1 MLAARPHLA
10 IHRPSPTTVAFT
22 VSTASPRQTLTSRTL
37 HYILLFLRVL
47 LGLSTLLVLHISTF
61 DVPIRVIK
69 PLSDYIADVPFSH
82 IAALSFVSLFV
93 VFRRFYT
100 GRSSTADVASDLC
113 SVAVAAS
120 RKISETFAD
129 RYLVQQKNP
138 S

>member
-1 MLAARPHLA
+1 MLAARPHLST
-10 IHRPSPTTVAFT
+10 HRPSPTTVAFT
-22 VSTASPRQTLTSRTL
+22 VSTASPRQTLTSQTL

-47 LGLSTLLVLHISTF
+47 LGLSTLLVLYISTF

-69 PLSDYIADVPFSH
+69 PLSDYISDVPFSH

-100 GRSSTADVASDLC
+100 GGLSAADVASDLC

-120 RKISETFAD
+120 RK
-129 RYLVQQKNP
+129 V
-138 S
+138 